1 MATGSSPPSS
11 TPPVAKRAAVDDL
24 MSQVYDELR
33 HLAGKYLSE
42 GGAGVTLQ
50 PTLLVHEAYL
60 RMLGQRQAEWQ
71 NRAQFFLVAAQM
83 MRRVLV
89 DHCRSRQ
96 AKKRGG
102 EQYRV
107 SLTDVPALAEGRGD
121 EIGILALD
129 SALSAL
135 AQLDP
140 RQASIVELRF
150 FAGLSVEETA
160 EALGVSTATVKR
172 EWAAARAWLLV
183 EIEGHRPP
191 HGT

>member
-1 MATGSSPPSS
+1 MP
-11 TPPVAKRAAVDDL
+11 
-24 MSQVYDELR
+24 QVYDELR
-33 HLAGKYLSE
+33 HLAGKYLRE

-60 RMLGQRQAEWQ
+60 RMLGQRQGDWQ
-71 NRAQFFLVAAQM
+71 NRAQFFCVAAQM

-102 EQYRV
+102 EQVRV
-107 SLTDVPALAEGRGD
+107 TLVDLPAADACREV
-121 EIGILALD
+121 EILALD
-129 SALSAL
+129 RALVTL
-135 AQLDP
+135 AELDP

-160 EALGVSTATVKR
+160 EALAISTATVKR

-183 EIEGHRPP
+183 EIEGRLPQ

>member
-1 MATGSSPPSS
+1 MA
-11 TPPVAKRAAVDDL
+11 
-24 MSQVYDELR
+24 QVYDELR
-33 HLAGKYLSE
+33 HLAGKYLKE
-42 GGAGVTLQ
+42 GGAGITLQ

-60 RMLGQRQAEWQ
+60 RMLGQRQVEWQ
-71 NRAQFFLVAAQM
+71 NRAQFFCVAAQM

-102 EQYRV
+102 EQVRV
-107 SLTDVPALAEGRGD
+107 TLTDVPAAEGRE
-121 EIGILALD
+121 EIEILALD
-129 SALSAL
+129 GALGTL
-135 AQLDP
+135 AELDP

-160 EALGVSTATVKR
+160 ETLAISTATVKR

-183 EIEGHRPP
+183 EIEGHRPQ

>member
-1 MATGSSPPSS
+1 MVTGDPPSPEKSPPARR
-11 TPPVAKRAAVDDL
+11 TIVDNL
-24 MSQVYDELR
+24 MMQVYDELR
-33 HLAGKYLSE
+33 HLAGKYLRE
-42 GGAGVTLQ
+42 GGAGITLQ

-60 RMLGQRQAEWQ
+60 RMLEQRQIEWQ
-71 NRAQFFLVAAQM
+71 NRSQFFLVAAQM

-102 EQYRV
+102 EQFRV
-107 SLTDVPALAEGRGD
+107 TLTDLLAAEAPE
-121 EIGILALD
+121 EIEILALD
-129 SALSAL
+129 GALGTL
-135 AQLDP
+135 AELDP

-160 EALGVSTATVKR
+160 AALEISTATVKR

-183 EIEGHRPP
+183 EIEGKRPP
-191 HGT
+191 HEP

>member
-1 MATGSSPPSS
+1 M
-11 TPPVAKRAAVDDL
+11 VNDL
-24 MSQVYDELR
+24 MTQVYDELR
-33 HLAGKYLSE
+33 HLAGKYLRE

-60 RMLGQRQAEWQ
+60 RMLEQRQIEWQ
-71 NRAQFFLVAAQM
+71 NRAQFFCVAAQM

-102 EQYRV
+102 EQHRV
-107 SLTDVPALAEGRGD
+107 TLTDLQVGESR
-121 EIGILALD
+121 EEVEILALD
-129 SALSAL
+129 GALGAL
-135 AQLDP
+135 AELDP

-150 FAGLSVEETA
+150 FAGLSVKETA
-160 EALGVSTATVKR
+160 ETLEISTATVKR

-183 EIEGHRPP
+183 EIEGK
-191 HGT
+191 HGA